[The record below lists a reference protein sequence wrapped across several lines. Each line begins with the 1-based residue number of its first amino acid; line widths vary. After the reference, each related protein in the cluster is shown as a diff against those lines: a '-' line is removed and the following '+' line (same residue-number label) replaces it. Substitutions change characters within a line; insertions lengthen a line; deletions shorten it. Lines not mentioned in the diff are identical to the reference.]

1 MTEHDKHP
9 SGVGTAAHA
18 QPPSQG
24 RRRLVKGAII
34 AVPAIFT
41 VRNGFARPNS
51 MPPSQDEAC
60 SSFLAGGINAP
71 GYQSFIGIPGNAN
84 FDPTVCIPP
93 PPATPTTPPTSPT
106 P

>member
-1 MTEHDKHP
+1 MAEHDKQS
-9 SGVGTAAHA
+9 SGVKAAANA
-18 QPPSQG
+18 QPSQG

-51 MPPSQDEAC
+51 MPPSQAEAC
-60 SSFLAGGINAP
+60 SSFLAGGADAP
-71 GYQSFIGIPGNAN
+71 GYQSFIAIPGNAN
-84 FDPTVCIPP
+84 FDPADCIQPT
-93 PPATPTTPPTSPT
+93 PATPTTPSTSPT

>member
-1 MTEHDKHP
+1 MTGHDQHS
-9 SGVGTAAHA
+9 SGVDTAAHVKS
-18 QPPSQG
+18 PSQG

-60 SSFLAGGINAP
+60 TSFLAGGINAP
-71 GYQSFIGIPGNAN
+71 GYQSFIDIPGNAN
-84 FDPTVCIPP
+84 FDPAVCIPP
-93 PPATPTTPPTSPT
+93 PTTPTTPPTSPT